1 MDWAFEDFIV
11 GRSVESSARMVTEA
25 DVLAFAALTG
35 DAHPLHTDA
44 AYAAT
49 TEFGGQIA
57 HGLLGLGLAAGLL
70 ARLGVIAPWVVAL
83 LGVREWRF
91 LAPVALGETVRARA
105 VVQAARGS
113 NSKPDRGI
121 VTLAI
126 ELVRADDVVAQRGEL
141 SLLIRRR
148 AGAAADAVGE

>member
-1 MDWAFEDFIV
+1 VDWAFEDFIV
-11 GRSVESSARMVTEA
+11 GRQVESPARTVTEA

-44 AYAAT
+44 TYAAT

-57 HGLLGLGLAAGLL
+57 HGLLGLSLAAGQL
-70 ARLGVIAPWVVAL
+70 ARIGVIAPWVVAL

-91 LAPVALGETVRARA
+91 FAPVALGETVRARG

-113 NSKPDRGI
+113 NSNPDRGI
-121 VTLAI
+121 ITLAI

-141 SLLIRRR
+141 ILLVRRR
-148 AGAAADAVGE
+148 AGTADDAVGE